1 MTREKYQVSYS
12 TVLATVSAI
21 ILTTLVFI
29 FKLNEKKTKSINS
42 PQNKVSR
49 KTFSPIFQNKELITF
64 FYHKGNQ
71 KVFKKIVP

>member
-29 FKLNEKKTKSINS
+29 FQNHLPIGSS
-42 PQNKVSR
+42 PRQLKV
-49 KTFSPIFQNKELITF
+49 
-64 FYHKGNQ
+64 
-71 KVFKKIVP
+71 